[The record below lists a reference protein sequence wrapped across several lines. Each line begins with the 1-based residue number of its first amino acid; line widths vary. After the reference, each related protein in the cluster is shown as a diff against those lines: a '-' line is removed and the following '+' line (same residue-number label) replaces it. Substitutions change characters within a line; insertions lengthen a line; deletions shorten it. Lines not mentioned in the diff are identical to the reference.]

1 MSQMLKEKK
10 RFAIINVEY
19 LCKFTIFKQQE
30 WSFIR
35 REFCKSIGVKVLG
48 TQIESVMATEDRQ
61 TFADKLK
68 EIDEKLAP
76 SIAVKSVFDSRIFIV
91 VVDIPM

>member
-1 MSQMLKEKK
+1 MLNTSVNH
-10 RFAIINVEY
+10 FNTTGVELY
-19 LCKFTIFKQQE
+19 QKGILQKY
-30 WSFIR
+30 
-35 REFCKSIGVKVLG
+35 GVKVLG

-76 SIAVKSVFDSRIFIV
+76 SIAVETVFDSRAFI
-91 VVDIPM
+91 VVDIPV

>member
-1 MSQMLKEKK
+1 M
-10 RFAIINVEY
+10 NVEY
-19 LCKFTIFKQQE
+19 
-30 WSFIR
+30 
-35 REFCKSIGVKVLG
+35 FCKSFSNTTGVELYQKGILQKYDVKVLG

-76 SIAVKSVFDSRIFIV
+76 SIAVKTVFNSCMFIV
-91 VVDIPM
+91 IDIPM